1 MSNPQSA
8 GEPPTKRCGI
18 DSVEIARIAR
28 LVEETPDEDLLKLF
42 SAVEL
47 DEAGQGAGRV
57 ASLAARFA
65 AKEACLKLFPRE
77 TALGMIEAPDFSV
90 ARDGYGAPQLVTS
103 QVAGDVLARHRIA
116 SISLSLT
123 HDRLSASAVA
133 LAVPARTEPPLLGR
147 LIYRFAP
154 LRRKIVLENL
164 RRVYEGVSED
174 EITRLAQAHYAH
186 LGLLTWEFFYFSW
199 LSKARRAA
207 MVRVENIEAVER
219 AHAQGKGVCILTGHF
234 GNFEVSTVAGISNYP
249 DLPCKFYF
257 VRRPLKPKW
266 LERRVNRRFLEAG
279 FGVLPK
285 RGALDAILERL
296 RGGDIVVFPFDQH
309 AGPKDGVR
317 VDFFGHSAG
326 TFRSLA
332 LIAQAADSPVVPASS
347 WRDESGAHVLRFEEA
362 LDPLHCDDVGE
373 EIRMNTR
380 AYNAALEHLVLRR
393 PAQWWWLHRRWKP
406 WPERRRRKP
415 STLP

>member
-1 MSNPQSA
+1 MSAPESA
-8 GEPPTKRCGI
+8 REPPAERCGI
-18 DSVEIARIAR
+18 DSVEIARIGR
-28 LVEETPDEDLLKLF
+28 LIDETPPDDLLKLF
-42 SAVEL
+42 SALEL
-47 DEAGQGAGRV
+47 DEAGQGPGRV

-77 TALGMIEAPDFSV
+77 TTLGVIEAPDFSV
-90 ARDGYGAPQLVTS
+90 ARNGYGAPQLMTS
-103 QVAGDVLARHRIA
+103 QAARDVLERHRIA

-147 LIYRFAP
+147 LLYRFAP

-164 RRVYEGVSED
+164 RRVYAEVPED
-174 EITRLAQAHYAH
+174 EIVRLAQAHYAH
-186 LGLLTWEFFYFSW
+186 LGRLMWEFVYFSW
-199 LSKARRAA
+199 LSKARRSE
-207 MVRVENIEAVER
+207 MVRVENIEAVVR
-219 AHAQGKGVCILTGHF
+219 AHALGKGVCVLTGHF
-234 GNFEVSTVAGISNYP
+234 GNWEVSTVAGICNFP
-249 DLPCKFYF
+249 DLSHKFYF

-266 LERRVNRRFLEAG
+266 LERRVNRRFIEAG
-279 FGVLPK
+279 FGILPK
-285 RGALDAILERL
+285 RGALDTILERL
-296 RGGDIVVFPFDQH
+296 GEGDIIVFPFDQH
-309 AGPKDGVR
+309 AGPRDGVR

-332 LIAQAADSPVVPASS
+332 LIAQAAGAPVVPASS
-347 WRDESGAHVLRFEEA
+347 WREASGGHVLRFEDA
-362 LDPLHCDDVGE
+362 LSPIHCDDLGE
-373 EIRMNTR
+373 EIRRNTR

-415 STLP
+415 GLGK

>member
-1 MSNPQSA
+1 MPTPEPA
-8 GEPPTKRCGI
+8 REPPAERCGI
-18 DSVEIARIAR
+18 DSVEIARIGR
-28 LVEETPDEDLLKLF
+28 LIDETPPDDLLKLF
-42 SAVEL
+42 SALEL
-47 DEAGQGAGRV
+47 DEAGQGPGRV

-77 TALGMIEAPDFSV
+77 TTLGVIEAPDFSV
-90 ARDGYGAPQLVTS
+90 ARDGYGAPQVVTS
-103 QVAGDVLARHRIA
+103 QAARDVLERHRIA

-133 LAVPARTEPPLLGR
+133 LAIPARTEPPLLGR
-147 LIYRFAP
+147 LLYHITP

-164 RRVYEGVSED
+164 RRVYAGVPEE
-174 EITRLAQAHYAH
+174 EIVRLAQAHYAH
-186 LGLLTWEFFYFSW
+186 LGRLMWEFVYFSW
-199 LSKARRAA
+199 LSKARRSA
-207 MVRVENIEAVER
+207 MVRVENTEAVER
-219 AHAQGKGVCILTGHF
+219 AHALGKGVCVLTGHF
-234 GNFEVSTVAGISNYP
+234 GNWEVSTVAGIGNFP
-249 DLPCKFYF
+249 DLSCKFYF

-296 RGGDIVVFPFDQH
+296 HEGDIIVFPFDQH
-309 AGPKDGVR
+309 AAARDGVR

-332 LIAQAADSPVVPASS
+332 LIAQAAGAPVVPASS
-347 WRDESGAHVLRFEEA
+347 WREASGGHVLRFEEA
-362 LDPLHCDDVGE
+362 LSPIHCDDVGE
-373 EIRMNTR
+373 EIRRNTR

-406 WPERRRRKP
+406 WPERRR
-415 STLP
+415 LP